1 MNFQEAK
8 KIKITDILSDLNY
21 LPRRNYSN
29 GNTSYLSPFRD
40 EKTPSLFVHDEKNIF
55 YDFSS
60 GVGGSV
66 IEFVCNLYH
75 ILPVDALR
83 KIEEFSVSVSLPFPN
98 KQAAIALRSNKACD
112 YSDKLEVLRIDVII
126 EQALIHYISRRGINI
141 SIAKTYL
148 QECHYTRGI
157 NQFYSLAFANDVNG
171 YELNS
176 HSSKTNKSF
185 KSCHGRKY
193 QTTIPGTDISLNVV
207 HVFEGF
213 FDFLSYLQHTLQTKP
228 KEMCIILN
236 SVAML
241 SNISGLLKTY
251 SLINVY
257 FDNDAAGEHAYNTL
271 CNSHPNTI
279 NQAKLIYPGFKD
291 YNLWLVNRK

>member
-1 MNFQEAK
+1 MNFKEAK
-8 KIKITDILSDLNY
+8 KIKITDILSELNY
-21 LPRRNYSN
+21 SPRRNYSN

-60 GVGGSV
+60 GKGGSV

-75 ILPVDALR
+75 ILPVDALL
-83 KIEEFSVSVSLPFPN
+83 KIEKFSLSVSLSVPDKQSALPF
-98 KQAAIALRSNKACD
+98 RSNKAID
-112 YSDKLEVLRIDVII
+112 NTDKLEVLRIDVII
-126 EQALIHYISRRGINI
+126 EQALIHYIIRRGINI
-141 SIAKTYL
+141 TIAKTYL
-148 QECHYTRGI
+148 QECHYKRGT

-176 HSSKTNKSF
+176 HSFRTNKSF

-193 QTTIPGTDISLNVV
+193 QTTIPGTDKSLNVA

-213 FDFLSYLQHTLQTKP
+213 FDFLSYLQHTSQTKP
-228 KEMCIILN
+228 KEICIILN

-241 SNISGLLKTY
+241 SNITGLLMTY
-251 SLINVY
+251 SLIKVY

-271 CNSHPNTI
+271 SNSHPNTI

-291 YNLWLVNRK
+291 YNLWLISRK